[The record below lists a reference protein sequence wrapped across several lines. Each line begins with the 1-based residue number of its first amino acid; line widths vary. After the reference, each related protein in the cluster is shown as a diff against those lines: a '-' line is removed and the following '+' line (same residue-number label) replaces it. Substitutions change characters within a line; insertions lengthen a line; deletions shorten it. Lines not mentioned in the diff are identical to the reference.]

1 VPVPELEV
9 VVEFSLKVS
18 AFWPPPA
25 AAVFLQSVR
34 PIEVW
39 RGLGFESDFIYLYL
53 NFIKTKNCY

>member
-1 VPVPELEV
+1 VPVPKLEAAIEL
-9 VVEFSLKVS
+9 SLKVS

-39 RGLGFESDFIYLYL
+39 RGLGFESDFIYL
-53 NFIKTKNCY
+53 FILEFY